1 MVYALLNR
9 RTESVYIRLWQML
22 KSDFPQGI
30 FNWENITI
38 IAVFETALRNAVQR
52 VIPECQMVRCWF
64 RYSQVLI

>member
-38 IAVFETALRNAVQR
+38 IADFETALRNAVQR